1 LEAQLAEGAILV
13 SRNPSPLGER
23 FGINLKRSRRRAD
36 LSQQALA
43 DLIGMNRVNVS
54 ELERGLALPRIDTIL
69 KLAAGTNVSPCEL
82 LEGMEWRPGRLVD
95 GDFYL
100 PSPPP
105 LQRLHRAEVRR

>member
-1 LEAQLAEGAILV
+1 M

-23 FGINLKRSRRRAD
+23 FGAHLKRSRRRAD

-82 LEGMEWRPGRLVD
+82 LEGMEWRPGRQVD

-100 PSPPP
+100 PSPPA
-105 LQRLHRAEVRR
+105 LQRLREAEVQR